1 MLALSTEILN
11 QDFESFMSLWAAQSN
26 DFRVRLENPDSTDLF
41 GHLLTALTSVLI
53 EEVLARSL
61 YPMLNGDFIDSFP
74 SIFSHSSQNV
84 ASAQL
89 FGLEQLLLETST
101 ESMTLDQILSNLS
114 GDYAE
119 YFFQNFDASKE
130 CLVLLFSTQDVS
142 PIPTSAADAEFIV
155 VECINQLTNMIDYVE
170 QVQSRLISP
179 I

>member
-1 MLALSTEILN
+1 
-11 QDFESFMSLWAAQSN
+11 
-26 DFRVRLENPDSTDLF
+26 
-41 GHLLTALTSVLI
+41 
-53 EEVLARSL
+53 
-61 YPMLNGDFIDSFP
+61 
-74 SIFSHSSQNV
+74 
-84 ASAQL
+84 
-89 FGLEQLLLETST
+89 
-101 ESMTLDQILSNLS
+101 MTLDQILSNLS